1 MTADLYPLQVLL
13 VTLAG
18 WVNRHQQH
26 VIEYLMEENR
36 VLKGQLKGR
45 RLRLTDDQRRR
56 LAAKGRRLGRRVLRQ
71 VATIVTPDTILR
83 WHRQLI
89 ARKWTFTP
97 KRPGR
102 PRIMQEISSLI
113 LRMARENPAWGYTR
127 IQGALKNLGHDV
139 ARSTVAKVLK
149 AHGIPPAPDRPTS
162 WRTFLRA
169 HWGAIAGADFF
180 TTEVWTPRGLITYYT
195 LFVIDLRSRRVH
207 VAGSTPTPDAWF
219 MAQAARRLTDA
230 VDGFLVGH
238 RILICDRD
246 RKWTDGFRH
255 ILQGAGVRIVLTPV
269 QAPNANAYAERF
281 VRSIREECLDR
292 LILFGERRLRRA
304 LDEFVAHYHRER
316 NHQGLGNELII
327 PAVPVAGGTPV
338 RCRDRLGGLLRYY
351 HRAPEPE
358 HGMSFRTV
366 RVEVSLGSSIAT

>member
-26 VIEYLMEENR
+26 VIEYLVEENR
-36 VLKGQLKGR
+36 VLKEQVKGR

-56 LAAKGRRLGRRVLRQ
+56 LAAKGRRLGGRVLRQ

-102 PRIMQEISSLI
+102 PGIIQEISSLI
-113 LRMARENPAWGYTR
+113 LRMATENPAWGYTR

-139 ARSTVAKVLK
+139 ARTTVAKVLK
-149 AHGIPPAPDRPTS
+149 DNGIAPAPDRPSS

-169 HWGAIAGADFF
+169 HWGEIAGADFF
-180 TTEVWTPRGLITYYT
+180 TSEVWTPRGLITYYT
-195 LFVIDLRSRRVH
+195 LFVLDLRSRRVH
-207 VAGSTPTPDAWF
+207 VAGSTPSPDARF

-230 VDGFLVGH
+230 VDGFLAGH

-246 RKWTDGFRH
+246 SKWTEGFHR
-255 ILQGAGVRIVLTPV
+255 IVQGAGVRIVLTPV
-269 QAPNANAYAERF
+269 QAPNANAHAERF

-292 LILFGERRLRRA
+292 LILFGERRLLRA
-304 LDEFVAHYHRER
+304 LDEFVEHYHGER
-316 NHQGLGNELII
+316 NHQGLGNGLIT
-327 PAVPVAGGTPV
+327 PATGVAGGTRV
-338 RCRDRLGGLLRYY
+338 RCRNRLGGLLRYY
-351 HRAPEPE
+351 HRA
-358 HGMSFRTV
+358 
-366 RVEVSLGSSIAT
+366 A